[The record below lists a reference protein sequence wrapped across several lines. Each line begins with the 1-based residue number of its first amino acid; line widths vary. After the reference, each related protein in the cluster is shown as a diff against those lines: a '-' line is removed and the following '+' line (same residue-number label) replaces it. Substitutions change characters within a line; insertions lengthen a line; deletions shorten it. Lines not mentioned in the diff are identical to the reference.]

1 MSVTTATQPKKLR
14 SAKLGGQIARGGIH
28 IFLLIIGLLC
38 LLPMWLVVV
47 YSFSDDVLVAEQG
60 ISLLPQGFSLD
71 AYRFIFTFPEQVIR
85 SYAVT
90 ILVAGLGTVGGI
102 AISSMLG
109 YALSRSYFSLRRGLV
124 FYCVFTM
131 LFSAGMVPTYLVV
144 KTTLRLHKS
153 PLAVLVLTTMVIPWY
168 IMMFRAYFAGLPPEI
183 LESARIDGAGEWR
196 LFFNIA
202 LPLARPWLATIGLM
216 YILKYWNEWIPALL
230 YVEDPKWYP
239 LQYLL
244 QVMMRNVQ
252 ALQAMI
258 QAVGTQVKIP
268 GPSLRMAMV
277 VVAAGPAMFVFML
290 LQRYFVRGIT
300 AGAVK
305 G

>member
-1 MSVTTATQPKKLR
+1 MALKVDRYRLSGKL
-14 SAKLGGQIARGGIH
+14 ARFSIH
-28 IFLLIIGLLC
+28 LFLLIVGLLC

-47 YSFSDDVLVAEQG
+47 YSLSDDVLVADKG
-60 ISLLPQGFSLD
+60 ISLLPQGFSL
-71 AYRFIFTFPEQVIR
+71 YSYQFIFRFPEQVLR
-85 SYAVT
+85 SYGVT
-90 ILVAGLGTVGGI
+90 ILVAGLGTAGGLLV
-102 AISSMLG
+102 SSLLG
-109 YALSRSYFSLRRGLV
+109 YALSRTYFRLRGALV

-131 LFSAGMVPTYLVV
+131 LFNAGMVPTYLVV
-144 KTTLRLHKS
+144 RTMLKLHHS
-153 PLAVLVLTTMVIPWY
+153 PLASLVLPTMIIPWY
-168 IMMFRAYFAGLPPEI
+168 VMMFRAYFSGLPPEI
-183 LESARIDGAGEWR
+183 IESARIDGAGEWT
-196 LFFNIA
+196 LFFRIA
-202 LPLARPWLATIGLM
+202 LPLARPWMATIGLM

-230 YVEDPKWYP
+230 YVEDSNWYP

-252 ALQAMI
+252 ALQAMV
-258 QAVGTQVKIP
+258 QAVGTQIKIP

-300 AGAVK
+300 SGAVK

>member
-1 MSVTTATQPKKLR
+1 MQTRSFGNYKFFENLTQFF
-14 SAKLGGQIARGGIH
+14 IH
-28 IFLLIIGLLC
+28 AFLLIVGLLC
-38 LLPMWLVVV
+38 VLPMLLVIS
-47 YSFSDDVLVAEQG
+47 YSLSDDVLIAERG
-60 ISLLPQGFSLD
+60 ISLLPQGFNTYS
-71 AYRFIFTFPEQVIR
+71 YEFIFKFPEQVLR
-85 SYAVT
+85 SYVVT
-90 ILVAGLGTVGGI
+90 ILIAGLGTLGGLL
-102 AISSMLG
+102 ISSLLG
-109 YALSRSYFSLRRGLV
+109 YALSRTYFKLRRALV

-131 LFSAGMVPTYLVV
+131 LFSAGLVPSYLVV
-144 KTTLRLHKS
+144 KTMLNLHKF
-153 PLAVLVLTTMVIPWY
+153 PLGVLILPTMIIPWY
-168 IMMFRAYFAGLPPEI
+168 VMMFRSHFAGMPQEI

-202 LPLARPWLATIGLM
+202 LPLSKPWLATIGLM
-216 YILKYWNEWIPALL
+216 YVLKYWNEWIPAML
-230 YVEDPKWYP
+230 YIEDPKWYP

-252 ALQAMI
+252 ALEAMI

>member
-1 MSVTTATQPKKLR
+1 VV
-14 SAKLGGQIARGGIH
+14 RGGIH
-28 IFLLIIGLLC
+28 GFLLIVGLLC
-38 LLPMWLVVV
+38 LLPMWLVIV
-47 YSFSDDVLVAEQG
+47 YSFSDDVLVAEYG
-60 ISLLPQGFSLD
+60 ISLLPQGFN
-71 AYRFIFTFPEQVIR
+71 AYAYQFIFTFPEQVLR
-85 SYAVT
+85 SYGVT
-90 ILVAGLGTVGGI
+90 ILVAGLGTLGGLLVS
-102 AISSMLG
+102 ALLG
-109 YALSRSYFSLRRGLV
+109 YALSRTYFRLRGVLT

-131 LFSAGMVPTYLVV
+131 LFNAGWVPSYLVV
-144 KTTLRLHKS
+144 KTVLKLHKS

-183 LESARIDGAGEWR
+183 IESARIDGAGEWT
-196 LFFNIA
+196 LFFRIA

-230 YVEDPKWYP
+230 YVEDPNWYP

-277 VVAAGPAMFVFML
+277 VVAAGPAMIVFMF
-290 LQRYFVRGIT
+290 LQKYFVRGIT
-300 AGAVK
+300 SGAVK

>member
-1 MSVTTATQPKKLR
+1 MAVKAETFKSSGALVRFL
-14 SAKLGGQIARGGIH
+14 IH
-28 IFLLIIGLLC
+28 LFLLIVGLLC
-38 LLPMWLVVV
+38 LLPMWLVIV
-47 YSFSDDVLVAEQG
+47 YSFSDDVIVAEKG
-60 ISLLPQGFSLD
+60 ISLLPQGFSTY
-71 AYRFIFTFPEQVIR
+71 AYQFIFTFPEEVLR
-85 SYAVT
+85 SYGVT
-90 ILVAGLGTVGGI
+90 ILVAGLGTLGGLF
-102 AISSMLG
+102 ISSLLG
-109 YALSRSYFSLRRGLV
+109 YALSRTYFRARGALV

-131 LFSAGMVPTYLVV
+131 LFNAGMVPTYLVV
-144 KTTLRLHKS
+144 KTMLRLHKS
-153 PLAVLVLTTMVIPWY
+153 PLAVLVLPTMVIPWY
-168 IMMFRAYFAGLPPEI
+168 VMMFRAYFSGLPPEI
-183 LESARIDGAGEWR
+183 LESARIDGAGEWT
-196 LFFNIA
+196 LFFRIA
-202 LPLARPWLATIGLM
+202 LPLARPWMATIGLM

-230 YVEDPKWYP
+230 YVEDSNWYP

>member
-1 MSVTTATQPKKLR
+1 MAIKFER
-14 SAKLGGQIARGGIH
+14 YKLGSIVTRLSIH
-28 IFLLIIGLLC
+28 LFLLIVGLLC

-60 ISLLPQGFSLD
+60 ISLLPQGFSTY
-71 AYRFIFTFPEQVIR
+71 AYQFIFTFPEEVLR

-90 ILVAGLGTVGGI
+90 IMVAGLGTAGGLL
-102 AISSMLG
+102 ISSLLG
-109 YALSRSYFSLRRGLV
+109 YALSRSYFRLRSGLV

-131 LFSAGMVPTYLVV
+131 LFNAGMVPTYLVV
-144 KTTLRLHKS
+144 RTMLGLHKS
-153 PLAVLVLTTMVIPWY
+153 PLAVLVLPTMVIPWY
-168 IMMFRAYFAGLPPEI
+168 VMMFRAYFSGLPPEI
-183 LESARIDGAGEWR
+183 LESARIDGAGEWT
-196 LFFNIA
+196 LFFRIA
-202 LPLARPWLATIGLM
+202 LPLARPWMATIGLM
-216 YILKYWNEWIPALL
+216 YVLKYWNEWIPALL
-230 YVEDPKWYP
+230 YVEDPNWYP

-300 AGAVK
+300 SGAVK

>member
-1 MSVTTATQPKKLR
+1 MAIKFERYQ
-14 SAKLGGQIARGGIH
+14 LGGIVTRLSIH
-28 IFLLIIGLLC
+28 LFLLIVGLLC
-38 LLPMWLVVV
+38 LLPMWLVIV
-47 YSFSDDVLVAEQG
+47 YSFSDDILVAEQG
-60 ISLLPQGFSLD
+60 ISLLPQGFSTY
-71 AYRFIFTFPEQVIR
+71 AYKFIFTFPEEVLR

-90 ILVAGLGTVGGI
+90 ILVAGLGTAGGLLV
-102 AISSMLG
+102 SSLLG
-109 YALSRSYFSLRRGLV
+109 YALSRTYFRLRGGLV

-131 LFSAGMVPTYLVV
+131 LFNAGMVPTYLVV
-144 KTTLRLHKS
+144 RTMLGLHKS
-153 PLAVLVLTTMVIPWY
+153 PLAVLVLPTMVIPWY
-168 IMMFRAYFAGLPPEI
+168 VMMFRAYFAGLPPEI
-183 LESARIDGAGEWR
+183 LESARIDGAGEWT
-196 LFFNIA
+196 LFFRIA
-202 LPLARPWLATIGLM
+202 LPLARPWMATIGLM

-230 YVEDPKWYP
+230 YVEDANWYP

-252 ALQAMI
+252 SLRAMI
-258 QAVGTQVKIP
+258 EAVGTGIKVP

-300 AGAVK
+300 SGAVK

>member
-1 MSVTTATQPKKLR
+1 MKTKTQNASKF
-14 SAKLGGQIARGGIH
+14 AGYVAQFFIH
-28 IFLLIIGLLC
+28 AFLLIVGLLC
-38 LLPMWLVVV
+38 ILPMILVIS
-47 YSFSDDVLVAEQG
+47 YSLSDDVLIAEKG
-60 ISLLPQGFSLD
+60 ISLLPQGFNTYS
-71 AYRFIFTFPEQVIR
+71 YEFIFKYPEQVLR
-85 SYAVT
+85 SYVVT
-90 ILVAGLGTVGGI
+90 ILISGLGTLGGLF
-102 AISSMLG
+102 ISSLLG
-109 YALSRSYFSLRRGLV
+109 YALSRTYFILRRGIV

-144 KTTLRLHKS
+144 KTMLKLHKI
-153 PLAVLVLTTMVIPWY
+153 PLAVLTLPTMIIPWY
-168 IMMFRAYFAGLPPEI
+168 VMMFRSHFAGLPQEI
-183 LESARIDGAGEWR
+183 MESARIDGAGEWR

-202 LPLARPWLATIGLM
+202 LPLSKPWLATIGLM
-216 YILKYWNEWIPALL
+216 YVLKYWNEWIPAML
-230 YVEDPKWYP
+230 YVEDPNWYP

-277 VVAAGPAMFVFML
+277 VVAAGPAMFVFMM

>member
-1 MSVTTATQPKKLR
+1 MSVTTATQQKKLR

-28 IFLLIIGLLC
+28 IFLLIVGLLC
-38 LLPMWLVVV
+38 LLPMWLVIV
-47 YSFSDDVLVAEQG
+47 YSFSDDVLVAEVG
-60 ISLLPQGFSLD
+60 ISLLPQGFTLD
-71 AYRFIFTFPEQVIR
+71 AYNFIFTFPEQVIR

-90 ILVAGLGTVGGI
+90 ILIAGLGTVGGI
-102 AISSMLG
+102 VVSSMLG
-109 YALSRSYFSLRRGLV
+109 YALSRSYFKLRRGLV

-131 LFSAGMVPTYLVV
+131 LFNAGMVSTYLVV
-144 KTTLRLHKS
+144 KTMLRLHKS

-168 IMMFRAYFAGLPPEI
+168 VMMFRAYFAGLPPEI

-196 LFFNIA
+196 LFFSIA

-230 YVEDPKWYP
+230 YVEDQNWYP

-244 QVMMRNVQ
+244 QVMMRNVA

-258 QAVGTQVKIP
+258 DAVGTQVKIP

>member
-1 MSVTTATQPKKLR
+1 MAINAKR
-14 SAKLGGQIARGGIH
+14 YKLGGTMARFSIH
-28 IFLLIIGLLC
+28 LFLLIVGLLC

-47 YSFSDDVLVAEQG
+47 YSVSDDVLIAKQG
-60 ISLLPQGFSLD
+60 ISLLPRGFNLYS
-71 AYRFIFTFPEQVIR
+71 YEFIFRFPEQVLR
-85 SYAVT
+85 SYGVT
-90 ILVAGLGTVGGI
+90 ILVAGLGTAGGLL
-102 AISSMLG
+102 ISALLG
-109 YALSRSYFSLRRGLV
+109 YALSRTYFRLRGALV

-131 LFSAGMVPTYLVV
+131 LFNAGWVPSYLVV
-144 KTTLRLHKS
+144 RTILKLHRS
-153 PLAVLVLTTMVIPWY
+153 PLAVLILTTMVIPWY
-168 IMMFRAYFAGLPPEI
+168 IMMFRAYFSGLPPEI
-183 LESARIDGAGEWR
+183 IESARIDGAGEWT
-196 LFFNIA
+196 LFFRIA

-216 YILKYWNEWIPALL
+216 YVLKYWNEWIPAML
-230 YVEDPKWYP
+230 YVEDPNWYP

-258 QAVGTQVKIP
+258 DAVGTQVKIP

>member
-1 MSVTTATQPKKLR
+1 
-14 SAKLGGQIARGGIH
+14 
-28 IFLLIIGLLC
+28 LLIVGLLC
-38 LLPMWLVVV
+38 LLPMWLVIV
-47 YSFSDDVLVAEQG
+47 YSISDDVLVAEHG
-60 ISLLPQGFSLD
+60 ISLLPQGFNTY
-71 AYRFIFTFPEQVIR
+71 AYQFIFTFPEQVLR
-85 SYAVT
+85 SYGVT
-90 ILVAGLGTVGGI
+90 ILVAGLGTFGGLLVS
-102 AISSMLG
+102 ALLG
-109 YALSRSYFSLRRGLV
+109 YALSRTYFRLRGVLT

-131 LFSAGMVPTYLVV
+131 LFNAGWVPSYLVV
-144 KTTLRLHKS
+144 KTVLKLHKS
-153 PLAVLVLTTMVIPWY
+153 PLAVLVLTTMVMPWY

-183 LESARIDGAGEWR
+183 IESARIDGAGEWT
-196 LFFNIA
+196 LFFRIA

-230 YVEDPKWYP
+230 YVEDPNWYP

-258 QAVGTQVKIP
+258 EAVGTQVKIP

-277 VVAAGPAMFVFML
+277 VVAAGPAMIVFMF
-290 LQRYFVRGIT
+290 LQKYFVRGIT
-300 AGAVK
+300 SGAVK

>member
-1 MSVTTATQPKKLR
+1 VSKKAPTIRLYQVTDAL
-14 SAKLGGQIARGGIH
+14 ARLLIH
-28 IFLLIIGLLC
+28 LFLLVVGVLC
-38 LLPMWLVVV
+38 LLPMWLVVS
-47 YSFSDDVLVAEQG
+47 YSFSDDVLIAETG
-60 ISLLPQGFSLD
+60 ISLLPQGLNTYS
-71 AYRFIFTFPEQVIR
+71 YEFIFRFPEQVLR
-85 SYAVT
+85 SYGVT
-90 ILVAGLGTVGGI
+90 IAVAAFGTAGGLF
-102 AISSMLG
+102 ISSLLG
-109 YALSRSYFSLRRGLV
+109 YALSRTYFKLRGALV

-131 LFSAGMVPTYLVV
+131 LFNAGLVPTYLVV
-144 KTTLRLHKS
+144 KTMLNLHKM
-153 PLAVLVLTTMVIPWY
+153 PLAALVLPTMIIPWY
-168 IMMFRAYFAGLPPEI
+168 AMMFRAHFANLPPEI
-183 LESARIDGAGEWR
+183 IESARIDGAGEWT
-196 LFFNIA
+196 LFFRIA
-202 LPLARPWLATIGLM
+202 LPLSRPWLATIGLM
-216 YILKYWNEWIPALL
+216 YVLKYWNEWIPAML

-252 ALQAMI
+252 ALEAMI

-290 LQRYFVRGIT
+290 LQKYFVRGIT

>member
-1 MSVTTATQPKKLR
+1 MAIKFER
-14 SAKLGGQIARGGIH
+14 YKLGSIVTRLSIH
-28 IFLLIIGLLC
+28 LFLLIVGLLC

-60 ISLLPQGFSLD
+60 ISLLPQGFSTY
-71 AYRFIFTFPEQVIR
+71 AYQFIFTFPEEVLR

-90 ILVAGLGTVGGI
+90 IMVAGLGTAGGLL
-102 AISSMLG
+102 ISSLLG
-109 YALSRSYFSLRRGLV
+109 YALSRSYFLLRGGLV

-131 LFSAGMVPTYLVV
+131 LFNAGMVPTYLVV
-144 KTTLRLHKS
+144 KTMLGLHKS
-153 PLAVLVLTTMVIPWY
+153 PLAVLILPTMVIPWY
-168 IMMFRAYFAGLPPEI
+168 VMMFRAYFSGLPPEI
-183 LESARIDGAGEWR
+183 LESARIDGAGEWT
-196 LFFNIA
+196 LFFRIA
-202 LPLARPWLATIGLM
+202 LPLARPWMATIGLM
-216 YILKYWNEWIPALL
+216 YVLKYWNEWIPALL
-230 YVEDPKWYP
+230 YVEDPNWYP

-300 AGAVK
+300 SGAVK